1 MPHNRLQT
9 GGMTDEPTDIKTETK
24 PTRTSDLRGFIRLL
38 EERGQ
43 LRRIRQPVSLVH
55 EITEIHRRVLAD
67 GGPALLFEQ
76 PVDHEGKVREVPL
89 LANLFGTRQ
98 RIEWGLGL
106 ETGGLPALG
115 QKLAELRE
123 PRPPKS
129 MAEAWGKLPLL
140 KAALSMRPRNVSR
153 APVQETVLTGDAIDL
168 ARLPV
173 QCCWPG

>member
-9 GGMTDEPTDIKTETK
+9 GGMTDEPTDIKAEAK
-24 PTRTSDLRGFIRLL
+24 PARTSDLRGFIRLL

-76 PVDHEGKVREVPL
+76 PVDHEGKVRKMPL

-115 QKLAELRE
+115 QKLA
-123 PRPPKS
+123 
-129 MAEAWGKLPLL
+129 
-140 KAALSMRPRNVSR
+140 
-153 APVQETVLTGDAIDL
+153 
-168 ARLPV
+168 
-173 QCCWPG
+173 